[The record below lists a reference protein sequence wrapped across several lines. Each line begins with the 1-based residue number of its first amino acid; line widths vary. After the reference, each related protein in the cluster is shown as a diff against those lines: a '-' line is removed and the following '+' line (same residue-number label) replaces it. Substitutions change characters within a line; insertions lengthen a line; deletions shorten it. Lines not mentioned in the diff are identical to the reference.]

1 MCCECPGEGPHLS
14 VGAIVGITLAGVAF
28 VLGIAGLLYWMYR
41 RRRRRQRQKRESS
54 AIFAGEKRSK
64 RQQSRYDLDTP
75 TTGSAST
82 GNFASMHG
90 AFIGTNSNNSSQMS
104 TLRAQGGMWDDDAI
118 TTVRIPFEKVERTSL
133 LNRGGYG
140 EVYRGTYHGETV
152 AIKMLLP
159 ATRRDIRQINA
170 FLAEVKMM
178 AAMEHERIVRFIGVA
193 WDSLSDLC
201 AVSEYMEGGDLR
213 TLLTQFEARERRPKG
228 FDRDKARIALHVMHA
243 LTYLH
248 SLDPVVLHR
257 DLKSKNILLTADL
270 DAKITDFGVS
280 RESSDKTMTAG
291 VGTSLWMAPEV
302 MMGERYDEKAD
313 MFSFG
318 VVLSELDSHLLPYA
332 MAKETDSGRV
342 LPDTALLQMVS
353 LGRLRIEMSSNAPQA
368 VAELAYACVALNP
381 RNRPSAPEALY
392 CLDRIFKYDW
402 NR

>member
-1 MCCECPGEGPHLS
+1 VVIALGTVTAVL
-14 VGAIVGITLAGVAF
+14 IVGLAMFWF
-28 VLGIAGLLYWMYR
+28 VWRKR
-41 RRRRRQRQKRESS
+41 RRRSQDPKGKSSPEYGNFIASASSSPSILESS
-54 AIFAGEKRSK
+54 TAHSTYTYKSTRTHSHSRRHGTGASAVSSSSSARL
-64 RQQSRYDLDTP
+64 QSVLVNDI
-75 TTGSAST
+75 A
-82 GNFASMHG
+82 N
-90 AFIGTNSNNSSQMS
+90 
-104 TLRAQGGMWDDDAI
+104 
-118 TTVRIPFEKVERTSL
+118 VRIPFEKVIAQRPVNS
-133 LNRGGYG
+133 GGYG